1 MYELFVKV
9 FLSWA
14 QTVSSVTRQEQ
25 ITDWY
30 LKDIMLLNAMAAIER
45 PSCAS
50 AVPLLNWACFNYSVV
65 WLLWCSWK
73 VSLSIGWPAFLLL
86 RSVICKGIFLFS
98 MVLAASP
105 SVQLKLPT
113 QENKNRQKTCILTS
127 RETWWVRSRLPVCPL
142 YLALMASSLGYLS

>member
-30 LKDIMLLNAMAAIER
+30 LKDIMLLNAMAATER

-65 WLLWCSWK
+65 WLL
-73 VSLSIGWPAFLLL
+73 
-86 RSVICKGIFLFS
+86 
-98 MVLAASP
+98 
-105 SVQLKLPT
+105 
-113 QENKNRQKTCILTS
+113 
-127 RETWWVRSRLPVCPL
+127 
-142 YLALMASSLGYLS
+142 